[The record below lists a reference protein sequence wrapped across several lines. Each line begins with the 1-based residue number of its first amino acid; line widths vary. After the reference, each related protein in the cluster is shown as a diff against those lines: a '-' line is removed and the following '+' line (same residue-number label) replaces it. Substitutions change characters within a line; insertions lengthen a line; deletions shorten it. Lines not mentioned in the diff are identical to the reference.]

1 MSVNHSQRNS
11 QLQTQIDAS
20 EVVYDNTTS
29 GLSAADVQAA
39 IDELNTS
46 GGGGG
51 TGTVTSVDTGTG
63 LTGGPITTTG
73 TISLA
78 DTAVSAGSYTNP
90 DITVDAQGRI
100 TSAADGYTTA
110 LYADVQADE
119 GATIPVGSP
128 VYAKGIQGDRILIGI
143 ADANDSAKMPA
154 IGVTT
159 AELTDG
165 STGRIITSGIF
176 TETVTGLTSVSVHDT
191 IYVSNTG
198 ALTNVKP
205 SNYTDLVQNIG
216 VVLQTNGTNIQK
228 MKVSAIDRV
237 NDIPNLQT
245 GRFFLGGATDQVSPY
260 RMPTAD
266 GTSGQVLITN
276 GAGTVSFGNIPS
288 VATDH
293 GALTGLSD
301 DDHTQY
307 PIITS
312 GTISVAP
319 TRIGALHVNPS
330 FDTVYIGK
338 GTGSVLDWIPL
349 TQNTDTN
356 TSLSDTN
363 QVLTGNRTV
372 DIDGG
377 SLSIYDVTNANTS
390 GLNMRMH
397 NHRVRA
403 NGNDIQIGYHAAEAG
418 VATGGS
424 IKFFPL
430 ATTNGGTQSA
440 HLDRAADANGTLTLA
455 NLAGTGGLVLTA
467 TSSASTGITIAST
480 GAIQMGSY
488 GSGTFTG
495 SATKW
500 LAVDASGNV
509 IEEDAPTGGGG
520 GGDAANANFIVAV
533 SDEITFLSTGTAK
546 VTFPWPY
553 TGKTIT
559 RVRASVASAPT
570 DTASGTLNVDINDD
584 GTSILS
590 SVLSIA
596 AGATSDTE
604 TSFATASPA
613 KDSVMTV
620 DIDTITDTLT
630 GKGLK
635 IQFDFD

>member
-29 GLSAADVQAA
+29 GLSATDVQAA
-39 IDELNTS
+39 IDEVNTS
-46 GGGGG
+46 GGGG
-51 TGTVTSVDTGTG
+51 TGTVTSVATGTG

-78 DTAVSAGSYTNP
+78 DTAVTAGSYTHTS
-90 DITVDAQGRI
+90 ITVDAQGRI
-100 TSAADGYTTA
+100 TSAADGYTET
-110 LYADVQADE
+110 LYAGVQADE
-119 GATIPVGSP
+119 GTTIPIGSP
-128 VYAKGIQGDRILIGI
+128 VYAKGIAGSRILIGI

-159 AELTDG
+159 TELTDG

-176 TETVTGLTSVSVHDT
+176 TETITGLTGVSVHDT

-198 ALTNVKP
+198 TLTNVKP
-205 SNYTDLVQNIG
+205 SSYTDLVQNIG
-216 VVLQTNGTNIQK
+216 VVLQTNGSNIQK
-228 MKVSAIDRV
+228 MKVSAVDRV
-237 NDIPNLQT
+237 NDIPNLQS
-245 GRFFLGGATDQVSPY
+245 GRFFLGGATSQLSPY

-266 GTSGQVLITN
+266 GTSGQVLVTN
-276 GAGTVSFGNIPS
+276 GAGTVSFGNIS
-288 VATDH
+288 SGVTDH

-319 TRIGALHVNPS
+319 TRIGALHVDPS
-330 FDTVYIGK
+330 LSTAYIGK

-349 TQNTDTN
+349 TENTDTN
-356 TSLSDTN
+356 TSLADTD

-377 SLSIYDVTNANTS
+377 TLSIYDVTNANTS
-390 GLNMRMH
+390 SLNMRMH

-440 HLDRAADANGTLTLA
+440 HLDRAADTNGTLTLA

-467 TSSASTGITIAST
+467 SSSASTGITIAST

-495 SATKW
+495 TATKW

-509 IEEDAPTGGGG
+509 IEEDAPTGGS
-520 GGDAANANFIVAV
+520 GDAANANFIVAV

-559 RVRASVASAPT
+559 RVRASVTSAPT
-570 DTASGTLNVDINDD
+570 DTATGTLNVDINDD
-584 GTSILS
+584 GVSILS

-596 AGATSDTE
+596 AGTTSDTE

-620 DIDTITDTLT
+620 DIDSVTDTLT